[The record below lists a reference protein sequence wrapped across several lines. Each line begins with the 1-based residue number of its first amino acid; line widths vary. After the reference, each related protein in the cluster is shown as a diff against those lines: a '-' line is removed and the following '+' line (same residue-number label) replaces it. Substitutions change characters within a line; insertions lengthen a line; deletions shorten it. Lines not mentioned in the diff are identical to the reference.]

1 MPFTLSHAAA
11 VLPGIRRSGHGRG
24 PFLASALVMGSFAP
38 DMTYFAA
45 SVIPGAMEFGSTTHS
60 LPGVLTVDAVI
71 TAVLVGCWLLLREP
85 LVALLPAAWR
95 GRTYALLRG
104 AHWPGGRP
112 PARLL
117 GAFYLSAVAG
127 SLTHVGWDSFTHL
140 DRYGTNAL
148 PWLSGYY
155 GGFPLY
161 TYLQYGSSALAAGAL
176 LWFLVSALRRLP
188 AGPVPASVPALGR
201 AERVAA
207 FALVAGCVAVGVTF
221 RVLRFYTYFD
231 RIRTPL
237 DIVPTVCF
245 GAGSGLMAG
254 LVLYAAL
261 FRLRHRGAVRPP
273 GHDRHR
279 DPEHDQDR
287 TRTPGS
293 PAPAGRR

>member
-11 VLPGIRRSGHGRG
+11 VLPGIRRNGHGRG

-45 SVIPGAMEFGSTTHS
+45 SVIPGAMGFGSVTHS
-60 LPGVLTVDAVI
+60 LAGVLTIDAVI
-71 TAVLVGCWLLLREP
+71 TAALVGSWLLLREP
-85 LVALLPAAWR
+85 MTALLPAAWR
-95 GRTYALLRG
+95 GRAYALLRG
-104 AHWPGGRP
+104 ARWPGGRP
-112 PARLL
+112 PVRLAA
-117 GAFYLSAVAG
+117 AFYLSAVTG
-127 SLTHVGWDSFTHL
+127 SLTHVGWDAFTHL

-161 TYLQYGSSALAAGAL
+161 TYLQYGSSVLAAGAL
-176 LWFLVSALRRLP
+176 LWFLGSALRRLP
-188 AGPVPASVPALGR
+188 AGAAPASVPVAGR
-201 AERVAA
+201 ADRVAA
-207 FALVAGCVAVGVTF
+207 LVLVGGSVAAGVTF
-221 RVLRFYTYFD
+221 RVLRWYTHFD
-231 RIRTPL
+231 RIHTPL

-261 FRLRHRGAVRPP
+261 FRLRHRGR
-273 GHDRHR
+273 
-279 DPEHDQDR
+279 DQDQDPGQQHPARER
-287 TRTPGS
+287 TQTPGS